1 MKVFEKGGA
10 MYTGKIVQTYRQG
23 QEIDVKVM
31 VNFFLK
37 ITDFSLNDSHSS
49 DVLVNR

>member
-1 MKVFEKGGA
+1 VKVFEKGGS

-31 VNFFLK
+31 V
-37 ITDFSLNDSHSS
+37 SLIEINQYQK
-49 DVLVNR
+49 N

>member
-10 MYTGKIVQTYRQG
+10 MYTGKIVQTYHQG

-31 VNFFLK
+31 VNQSIWDEK
-37 ITDFSLNDSHSS
+37 ICNWFDIC
-49 DVLVNR
+49 

>member
-1 MKVFEKGGA
+1 VKVFEKGGA

-31 VNFFLK
+31 VSLIKINQYQKKLISIFL
-37 ITDFSLNDSHSS
+37 II
-49 DVLVNR
+49 VNS